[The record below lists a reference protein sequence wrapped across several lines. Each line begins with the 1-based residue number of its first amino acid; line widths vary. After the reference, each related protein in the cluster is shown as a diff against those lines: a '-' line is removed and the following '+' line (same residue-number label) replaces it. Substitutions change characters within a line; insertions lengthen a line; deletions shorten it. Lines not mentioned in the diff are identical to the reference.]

1 MGKDGLVRTIE
12 LTVGFDNAEDA
23 QRALK
28 YFARMN
34 QYDASVGGNHSTCSL
49 GITTKDPQ
57 QTSRRIRSLDKSNF
71 IVDYYDNPAKDMLL
85 NIKQIEKN
93 IKQERKSRDGLFGTD
108 NPGYKIKSYMDELE
122 GCKAKI
128 STYREERQITNR
140 VIGVLNKQYKRYA
153 KTNQ

>member
-34 QYDASVGGNHSTCSL
+34 QYDASVGGNHSTWSL

-93 IKQERKSRDGLFGTD
+93 IKQERRTD
-108 NPGYKIKSYMDELE
+108 NLGYNIKSYTDELE

-128 STYREERQITNR
+128 RTSREERQVTNR

>member
-1 MGKDGLVRTIE
+1 MSKDGLVKTIE

-34 QYDASVGGNHSTCSL
+34 QYDASVGGNHSTCNL

-93 IKQERKSRDGLFGTD
+93 IKQERKTD
-108 NPGYKIKSYMDELE
+108 NLGYNIKSYMDELE

-128 STYREERQITNR
+128 STYREERQVTNR

>member
-1 MGKDGLVRTIE
+1 MSKDGLVKTIE

-34 QYDASVGGNHSTCSL
+34 QYDASVGGNHSTCNL

-71 IVDYYDNPAKDMLL
+71 IADYYDNPAKDMLL

-93 IKQERKSRDGLFGTD
+93 IKQERKTD
-108 NPGYKIKSYMDELE
+108 NLGYNIKSYMDELE

-128 STYREERQITNR
+128 STYREERQVTNR

>member
-1 MGKDGLVRTIE
+1 MSKDGLVKTIE

-23 QRALK
+23 QKALK

-34 QYDASVGGNHSTCSL
+34 QYDAAVGGNHSTCNL
-49 GITTKDPQ
+49 GITTKDPR

-71 IVDYYDNPAKDMLL
+71 IADYYDSPAKDMLL

-93 IKQERKSRDGLFGTD
+93 IKQERKTD
-108 NPGYKIKSYMDELE
+108 NLGYNIKSYMDELE
-122 GCKAKI
+122 GCRAKI

-140 VIGVLNKQYKRYA
+140 VLGVLNKQYKRYA
-153 KTNQ
+153 KTNR